1 MPSSF
6 RDPAGYV
13 VRDGGVYK
21 RVVTRRGADDY
32 ETFFTTGLAR
42 TLVQRGLVVD
52 HERQA
57 APAFQ
62 PDVHA
67 ILVPE
72 QIPFISYPYE
82 WSFDELKDAALLT
95 LEIQEEA
102 LARGMSLKDA
112 SAFNV
117 QFRGSTPVF
126 IDLSSFERDRG
137 GPWIA
142 YDQFC
147 RHFLG
152 PLLLM
157 RYHDPAANRFLRAD
171 LEGFPAGMVSRL
183 LPRWTW
189 FHPDICVNIHIHA
202 RAQAR
207 NGGARPMQAP
217 KPVKGLKLSV
227 LRSLR
232 SVIEN
237 MKAPRSGGVWTDYA
251 TNRDHYPEMSL
262 GFKRAMVRS
271 AFVKFQPGLVFDL
284 GAHQGEF
291 SYDAARAGHYC
302 VAFDSDPGCV
312 NQCYLAGKR
321 NRNPSVLPLLMDLRN
336 PSPGVGFNLAER
348 DSLMERPR
356 ADLALMLALLH
367 HLRITARVPFR
378 NIADFLARLAND
390 ALIEFVPPSDPM
402 AQQLLAGRDDS
413 FEDYSLE
420 GFLHAFEDF
429 FDVSHHG
436 QIPGTLRSLW
446 LARRKS
452 QPDG

>member
-1 MPSSF
+1 M
-6 RDPAGYV
+6 
-13 VRDGGVYK
+13 
-21 RVVTRRGADDY
+21 
-32 ETFFTTGLAR
+32 
-42 TLVQRGLVVD
+42 LVQRGLIVD
-52 HERQA
+52 HKRQDG
-57 APAFQ
+57 PAYCR
-62 PDVHA
+62 PGVHA

-82 WSFDELKDAALLT
+82 WSFDQLKDAALLT

-117 QFRGSTPVF
+117 QFRGSVPVF
-126 IDLSSFERDRG
+126 IDLSSFERDHG

-157 RYHDPAANRFLRAD
+157 RYQDPAANRFLRAD
-171 LEGFPAGMVSRL
+171 LEGFPAAMVSRL

-189 FHPDICVNIHIHA
+189 LHPDICVNIHLHA
-202 RAQAR
+202 RSQTR
-207 NGGARPMQAP
+207 NGGAHAHPPPAT
-217 KPVKGLKLSV
+217 KVVKGIKLSV

-232 SVIEN
+232 AVIEN
-237 MKAPRSGGVWTDYA
+237 MKAPRFAGDWTGYA
-251 TNRDHYPEMSL
+251 ANRDHYPEMSL

-284 GAHQGEF
+284 GANRGEF
-291 SYDAARAGHYC
+291 SDDAARAGHYS

-312 NQCYLAGKR
+312 NECYLRGKR
-321 NRNPSVLPLLMDLRN
+321 NRSRTVLPLLMDLRN

-356 ADLALMLALLH
+356 ADLALMLAVLH
-367 HLRITARVPFR
+367 HLRITGRVPFR
-378 NIADFLARLAND
+378 NIADFLARLATD

-402 AQQLLAGRDDS
+402 AQRLMAGREDS

-420 GFLHAFEDF
+420 GFLDAFENF
-429 FDVSHHG
+429 FAVSHHG
-436 QIPGTLRSLW
+436 QISGTARSLW
-446 LARRKS
+446 LARRK
-452 QPDG
+452 Q